1 MGPEAIC
8 LLALVLSLI
17 GMPIAAEAQQ
27 ARHPHRIGVLHTAF
41 FEEIPSVA
49 GLKAGLKDLGLEEGR
64 DVTFDIRVTR
74 GKLDAA
80 PMRAAALVKSGVDL
94 IFAQTEQAARPVKD
108 ATPTI
113 PVVFAEVGDPVAAG
127 LVVAIP

>member
-49 GLKAGLKDLGLEEGR
+49 GLKAGLKELGLEEGR
-64 DVTFDIRVTR
+64 DVTFDIRFTR
-74 GKLDAA
+74 GKLEEVPALA
-80 PMRAAALVKSGVDL
+80 SSLVGTRPNLLVAMQEFSARALKL
-94 IFAQTEQAARPVKD
+94 
-108 ATPTI
+108 
-113 PVVFAEVGDPVAAG
+113 
-127 LVVAIP
+127 